1 MTQKRAKNG
10 GETRSAKQQQNAIRI
25 RALVKALAHYA
36 AEIDHRA
43 QMERE
48 SKAKKG

>member
-1 MTQKRAKNG
+1 MTQKRAKKDS
-10 GETRSAKQQQNAIRI
+10 EMRSAQQQHAIRI

-48 SKAKKG
+48 TKAKKG